1 MKHFPTKPT
10 TCKTSDMLNS
20 IAMFVDEFPN
30 WMDDDEMVKRMAMAY
45 MMLTKMSAPD
55 EVTDEEYEFVIN
67 LHHTLQEIG
76 HD

>member
-10 TCKTSDMLNS
+10 TCNVSDMLNS
-20 IAMFVDEFPN
+20 IALFVDEFPN
-30 WMDDDEMVKRMAMAY
+30 WMEDSEMVKRMAMAY
-45 MMLTKMSAPD
+45 MMLTKMSTPD
-55 EVTDEEYEFVIN
+55 MVTDEEYEFVIN